1 MNEQD
6 WMCRTELLINKEGLD
21 TLKKSHV
28 LIVGLGGVGGIAA
41 EQLCRSGIGRLTLVD
56 NDTVQLSNINR
67 QVIALHSTVG
77 HSKTSVL
84 KKRLLDINPDVKI
97 NTVEVFIENKQMD
110 SLLSEPFDFVIDAID
125 TLTPKVDLLA
135 GCIRKKI
142 PVVSSMGSGGRMEP
156 SKIFI
161 DDIKKSHDCK
171 FAYLVR
177 KYLHKKDIYEG
188 IKVVYSTEKV
198 PDHALIETDGSNY
211 KRTIVGTISY
221 MPTIFGCLCASA
233 VINGILNTKSSQLTG

>member
-6 WMCRTELLINKEGLD
+6 WMCRTELLINKEGQE

-41 EQLCRSGIGRLTLVD
+41 EQLCRAGTGHLTLVD
-56 NDTVQLSNINR
+56 SDTVQLSNINR
-67 QVIALHSTVG
+67 QVIALHSSVG
-77 HSKTSVL
+77 YSKASVL
-84 KKRLLDINPDVKI
+84 KKRLLDINPQAIID
-97 NTVEVFIENKQMD
+97 TVEVFIENEQID
-110 SLLSEPFDFVIDAID
+110 SLLSKPLDFVVDAID

-135 GCIRKKI
+135 ACLDKKI
-142 PVVSSMGSGGRMEP
+142 PVVSSMGSGGRLDP

-177 KYLHKKDIYEG
+177 KYLHKKGIYEG
-188 IKVVYSTEKV
+188 IKVVFSTEKV
-198 PDHALIETDGSNY
+198 PDHALVETDGSNY
-211 KRTIVGTISY
+211 KRTIVGTMSY
-221 MPTIFGCLCASA
+221 MPNLFGCFCAS
-233 VINGILNTKSSQLTG
+233 VVVRDLLNN